1 MENNKNINWAWI
13 LTAVFWIFWLWIMAD
28 LIQSEREVKEKQK
41 IIDSLS
47 NEILLLEDAVEMR
60 EREVDLMMSDFDKGE
75 EIDKT
80 ERILKEDKW
89 ARRKN
94 ITSGTGNCTDG
105 LDGMLSMLTE
115 ILHKDLE
122 TYGSGFPLFG
132 KTGTGTTTSSSK
144 F

>member
-13 LTAVFWIFWLWIMAD
+13 LTAVFGIFGFWIMTD

-75 EIDKT
+75 EINKI
-80 ERILKEDKW
+80 ERILKEDK
-89 ARRKN
+89 
-94 ITSGTGNCTDG
+94 
-105 LDGMLSMLTE
+105 
-115 ILHKDLE
+115 
-122 TYGSGFPLFG
+122 
-132 KTGTGTTTSSSK
+132 
-144 F
+144 